1 MNLADSVIGGAV
13 AIETAKAQKNANS
26 GAQQQVAAQP
36 QVPQVVP
43 QQANVSNPTSNNNSK
58 MLIIGGVGAGVLL
71 LVILLTRK

>member
-43 QQANVSNPTSNNNSK
+43 QQQNISNSK
-58 MLIIGGVGAGVLL
+58 DNTKLIAMVGGGAAALLL
-71 LVILLTRK
+71 LVLVLK